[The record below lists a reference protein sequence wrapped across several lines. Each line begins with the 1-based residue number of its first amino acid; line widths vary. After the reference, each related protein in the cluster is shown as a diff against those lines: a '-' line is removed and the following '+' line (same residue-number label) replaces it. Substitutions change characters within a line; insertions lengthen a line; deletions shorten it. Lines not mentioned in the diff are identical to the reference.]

1 MDSQKLLSIIAS
13 LYKFSSTAPPFIEKI
28 ISNEVPLTLVKEK
41 TREGVEWDSNM
52 ALWSYRDETQ
62 ILFQAKSDVWSS
74 GPIFHYLAQEHEWDR
89 IKDRHV
95 TITTPLGVDNFAQEL
110 IEHNNVN
117 AHTDKSVEVIKE
129 EENTIENE
137 YILEMLNQMIHYRNL
152 VLFWKSLNTYDN
164 AKNDSEFKR
173 KNPEWIAND
182 MSHFFGIHNPH
193 EPSKEYWMSL
203 LLVISSPTVIEYLDA
218 LVAHRHLSREE
229 ILDKHFI
236 SNLEDG
242 IYYRASHL
250 DDTEDTREWVRSCW
264 KDVVHGI
271 KQWQKQN
278 S

>member
-52 ALWSYRDETQ
+52 ALWSYRNETE

-74 GPIFHYLAQEHEWDR
+74 GPIFHYLAQEHEWER

-95 TITTPLGVDNFAQEL
+95 TITTPLGVDTFVQEL
-110 IEHNNVN
+110 NQHNNVN
-117 AHTDKSVEVIKE
+117 VHPHNDTDI
-129 EENTIENE
+129 ENESEKTIDNE
-137 YILEMLNQMIHYRNL
+137 YILKMLNEIIHYRNL
-152 VLFWKSLNTYDN
+152 VLFWKSLNTYDRYIVAN
-164 AKNDSEFKR
+164 GEAE
-173 KNPEWIAND
+173 KNPDWIIND

-193 EPSKEYWMSL
+193 EPSKDYWISL
-203 LLVISSPTVIEYLDA
+203 LLVISAPTVIEYLDA
-218 LVAHRHLSREE
+218 LVARHHLTREE
-229 ILDKHFI
+229 ILDKNFI
-236 SNLEDG
+236 TNLDNG

-250 DDTEDTREWVRSCW
+250 DDTEDTRDWVKSCW

-278 S
+278 G